1 MMPVAIFLNLL
12 NNSNSIFFLWEIKT
26 FTDFQQHNSF
36 IISESERG
44 VENGVEKQVGCVSG
58 LQKVSVYEFV
68 VMVLQLLKKNQSQK
82 II

>member
-1 MMPVAIFLNLL
+1 MMPVAIFLDLL

-44 VENGVEKQVGCVSG
+44 VENGVGKHFRFAKG
-58 LQKVSVYEFV
+58 
-68 VMVLQLLKKNQSQK
+68 
-82 II
+82 

>member
-1 MMPVAIFLNLL
+1 MPVAIFLDLL
-12 NNSNSIFFLWEIKT
+12 NNSNTIFFLWEIKT
-26 FTDFQQHNSF
+26 YTDFQQRNSF
-36 IISESERG
+36 IISESEHG
-44 VENGVEKQVGCVSG
+44 VENRVEKQVGCVSG